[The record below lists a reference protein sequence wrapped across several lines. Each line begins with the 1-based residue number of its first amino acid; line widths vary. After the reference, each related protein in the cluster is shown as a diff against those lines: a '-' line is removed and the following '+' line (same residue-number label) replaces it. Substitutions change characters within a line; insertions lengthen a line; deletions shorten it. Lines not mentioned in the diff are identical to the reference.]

1 MDTLFAAAAAL
12 GLASACGLR
21 VFIPLLAVSVGM
33 KLGFVPAEHGLA
45 FLGSTP
51 ALWLLKLAAITEIV
65 GFYVPIV
72 DHAMD
77 VVATPLAAVA
87 GSLVAATQL
96 GHVEHGHPLAMWATA
111 ILGGGG
117 AATLVQSTTV
127 ASRAASS
134 LATLGLG
141 NHTVATVENA
151 GAVTLSI
158 LAVVL
163 PIAGGVMLLA
173 AGWMTYRWYARSRA
187 TRMRPAVA
195 QAASAA

>member
-21 VFIPLLAVSVGM
+21 VFIPLLAVSLGM
-33 KLGFVPAEHGLA
+33 KLGFVPPAHGLA

-51 ALWLLKLAAITEIV
+51 ALGLLTLAAITEVV

-77 VVATPLAAVA
+77 VVATPLAAIA
-87 GSLVAATQL
+87 GSLVAASQL
-96 GHVEHGHPLAMWATA
+96 GHVEHASPLVTWAAA

-127 ASRAASS
+127 ATRAASS

-151 GAVTLSI
+151 GATALSI
-158 LAVVL
+158 LAVAL
-163 PIAGGVMLLA
+163 PVAGGVMLLA
-173 AGWMTYRWYARSRA
+173 AGWMTYRWYRRSR
-187 TRMRPAVA
+187 
-195 QAASAA
+195 AASAATA